1 MSQARFQS
9 NVFLLTGQGVPG
21 ELYNDYPR
29 RAQSFTI
36 NSTTPAD
43 NIIGGS
49 FFTVLSQGFAQAGN
63 GSANLGAAGFLI
75 NPKVYALQGNTTF
88 GVLSP
93 SMTLPNFTQAEFL
106 TEGSIYVTL
115 PAAANI
121 GDFVYYNNVTGALT
135 SLPPATTPVT
145 GTTFTGAFVDVYT
158 VTGAGL
164 AVITVDPSV
173 LIPT

>member
-9 NVFLLTGQGVPG
+9 NVFLVTGQGVPG

-29 RAQSFTI
+29 RAQPFTL
-36 NSTTPAD
+36 NSTSAAN
-43 NIIGGS
+43 NIIGAT

-63 GSANLGAAGFLI
+63 GSSNFGPAGFLI

-88 GVLSP
+88 GVLAP
-93 SMTLPNFTQAEFL
+93 SMTLPNFTEAEFL

-121 GDFVYYNNVTGALT
+121 GDFVYYNNTTGALT
-135 SLPPATTPVT
+135 SLPPTTAPAG
-145 GTTFTGAFVDVYT
+145 GTTFTGAFVDVFT
-158 VTGAGL
+158 VTAAGL
-164 AVITVDPSV
+164 AVITVSPSA